1 MAKKPNYRF
10 ERQERERL
18 KAEKKAAREAERIQR
33 KVEEGGTGEGGGPD
47 SPSPEASAPATAPA
61 ESAPSAPPPQ
71 YSGPPIAIRPI
82 ETMTPSELETLRQ
95 NARRLAASGSARQ
108 KAAAQDLLPRL
119 EAALEKI
126 AEEKR
131 QAAAAKMAQAMRK
144 VKSEEGPGASR
155 LKLRQRKASVQ
166 RRHCRAKRCA

>member
-33 KVEEGGTGEGGGPD
+33 KVEEGGAA
-47 SPSPEASAPATAPA
+47 EADAAAAPAAAATGPTS
-61 ESAPSAPPPQ
+61 ESGPVSPSAPPPQ

-131 QAAAAKMAQAMRK
+131 QTAAAKMAQAMRK
-144 VKSEEGPGASR
+144 VKSE
-155 LKLRQRKASVQ
+155 
-166 RRHCRAKRCA
+166 

>member
-33 KVEEGGTGEGGGPD
+33 KVEEGGTGESDGVAA
-47 SPSPEASAPATAPA
+47 PSGETPVPASAPAAAAT
-61 ESAPSAPPPQ
+61 SAAPPPP

-95 NARRLAASGSARQ
+95 NARRLAASGSPRQ

-131 QAAAAKMAQAMRK
+131 QTAAAKMAQAMRK
-144 VKSEEGPGASR
+144 VKSE
-155 LKLRQRKASVQ
+155 
-166 RRHCRAKRCA
+166 

>member
-33 KVEEGGTGEGGGPD
+33 KVEEGGAA
-47 SPSPEASAPATAPA
+47 EADAAAAPAAAAMGPTS
-61 ESAPSAPPPQ
+61 ESGPVSPSAPPPQ

-131 QAAAAKMAQAMRK
+131 QTAAAKMAQAMRK
-144 VKSEEGPGASR
+144 VKSE
-155 LKLRQRKASVQ
+155 
-166 RRHCRAKRCA
+166 